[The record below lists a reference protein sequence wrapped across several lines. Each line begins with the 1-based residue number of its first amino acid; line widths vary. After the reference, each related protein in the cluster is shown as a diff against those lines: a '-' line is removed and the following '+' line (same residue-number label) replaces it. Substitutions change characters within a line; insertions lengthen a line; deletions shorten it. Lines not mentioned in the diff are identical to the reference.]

1 MPGMRL
7 AMVGYGP
14 ILHRT
19 LERNVA
25 RPSRALRALSSPVSH
40 AGRCLAPPPGSAVL
54 SRARRR
60 WKCALRHHLHKDRI
74 ATHASN
80 SPLHS
85 PTYVSPITPQLVENC
100 NFWSHHG
107 CVSILIFV
115 FIGRTEHSCPS
126 QGANPPIRVALV
138 LSVYSARKT
147 LRLRR
152 RDRTKGHRPAEGR
165 GVGSAA
171 ALRAD
176 LQHGLRR
183 WRGDCHRPES
193 SGEPRQD

>member
-7 AMVGYGP
+7 AMVGYVP
-14 ILHRT
+14 VLRRT

-54 SRARRR
+54 SRARCR

-80 SPLHS
+80 SSLHS

-115 FIGRTEHSCPS
+115 FSGRTEHSCPS
-126 QGANPPIRVALV
+126 QGTNPPVRIALV

-152 RDRTKGHRPAEGR
+152 RDRIEGHRPVKGR
-165 GVGSAA
+165 GVGSAP
-171 ALRAD
+171 ALRVD

-183 WRGDCHRPES
+183 WRRNWQRTKSRRES
-193 SGEPRQD
+193 RKD